1 MRGRP
6 ARLRWIEE
14 FMVLEGTGTFFSF
27 LSWSS
32 SRSTLSLL
40 LSQDERI
47 FWAFWT
53 GMGRKDSW
61 RSSLTVIR

>member
-1 MRGRP
+1 
-6 ARLRWIEE
+6 
-14 FMVLEGTGTFFSF
+14 MVLEGTGTFFSF